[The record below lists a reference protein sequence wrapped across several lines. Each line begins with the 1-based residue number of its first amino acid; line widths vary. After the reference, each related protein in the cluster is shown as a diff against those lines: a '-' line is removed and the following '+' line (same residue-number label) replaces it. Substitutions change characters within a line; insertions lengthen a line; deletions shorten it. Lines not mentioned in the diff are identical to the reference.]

1 MPLIHFLL
9 VYDLDRQ
16 QLVSEPRQF
25 VDPAEATA
33 AYAAMEEHHRHDP
46 HLEIVLIG
54 ADSLETIK
62 STHGNYFDSKRVGD
76 VVSRHLETVS

>member
-16 QLVSEPRQF
+16 ELVGDPREF
-25 VDPAEATA
+25 SKPAEAAA
-33 AYAAMEEHHRHDP
+33 AYAELEQRHQGDP
-46 HLEIVLIG
+46 NLEIVLIG

-62 STHGNYFDSKRVGD
+62 STHGNYFDGIRDEIGSRFLKAVG
-76 VVSRHLETVS
+76 

>member
-16 QLVSEPRQF
+16 SLVGDPRQF
-25 VDPAEATA
+25 SDPAEAA
-33 AYAAMEEHHRHDP
+33 SAYADLEQKHRRDAN
-46 HLEIVLIG
+46 LEIVLIG

-62 STHGNYFDSKRVGD
+62 STHGNYFDGKLDEVRSRFLEPVG
-76 VVSRHLETVS
+76 